1 MSVVMTFQNF
11 TTSAYAAAINV
22 HPCVVSHDYSGAP
35 SCAYLDI
42 YVYFICVIHMCA
54 QRSQCP
60 LVCAP
65 RYLDHSNV

>member
-35 SCAYLDI
+35 SCAYLGI
-42 YVYFICVIHMCA
+42 YVYFICVIHMCHFMCVP
-54 QRSQCP
+54 SDP
-60 LVCAP
+60 STPSLCA
-65 RYLDHSNV
+65 